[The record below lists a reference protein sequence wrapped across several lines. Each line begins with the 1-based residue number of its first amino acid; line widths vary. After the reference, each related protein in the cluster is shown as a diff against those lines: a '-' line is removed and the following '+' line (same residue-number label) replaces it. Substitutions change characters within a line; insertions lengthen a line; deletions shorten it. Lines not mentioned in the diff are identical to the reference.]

1 MEVTLTLA
9 GIGHFILVSVAV
21 VLLAI
26 LCVAATKMIKT
37 FKELNKVLED
47 VSVITSTAAAK
58 TQEVD
63 GIITDVTEA
72 VSSVTELLKGNQ
84 SSVKALSSL
93 VNSLVALKGLFK
105 KCDE

>member
-26 LCVAATKMIKT
+26 LCVSATKMIKT

-105 KCDE
+105 KSDE

>member
-1 MEVTLTLA
+1 M
-9 GIGHFILVSVAV
+9 SVAV

-93 VNSLVALKGLFK
+93 VNSLATLKGLFK
-105 KCDE
+105 KSDE